1 MTHRIQ
7 KGNQGETKKRLSAID
22 KTVLMAWINRLF
34 IAGLVFFIVWLLV
47 YAWNVIITYG
57 PAGYREGANMLLTEY
72 ILKGRNPF
80 VLMNQPLMNTNK
92 GAFYNLLVVPFA
104 AIFGNTLALHRIIS
118 IVFILLTCGLVVWCL
133 RYFKIK
139 WPVSIA
145 GGTIVFAGLLFFI
158 GPTARADGLG
168 TFLYMTAGLIPF
180 MRKFDRQSLLICA
193 TAGILAFFT
202 KPYFI
207 LSFGIVAFYIFLF
220 LSKKKALVLMIG
232 TSLVLLTA
240 AVMVRRFFPCYF
252 LNTILNNASNEA
264 SHVDFLLKQLIVF
277 TGVFA
282 PLLLIFFLTHPIHL
296 DKPFLSMPFDYFGFF
311 FFCAFDAILLLGQN
325 TGNYMVYLFQLM
337 APPLVILTLKNLKLQ
352 LNFRALIPLPLLLI
366 NLYLLSF
373 FVLYPNT
380 PPPAEQWSEVNQLL
394 AESKKVLNSPI
405 LVPEMIRLGLQPIDS
420 GSTEY
425 YYRTQPYEG
434 NLIAPLFSAT
444 KMRGNDYLYEIEN
457 NIRTKGF
464 DKIIITKGYSPFAKL
479 DLLQQFYT
487 HVKDFHIVMPQSRES
502 WTLEY
507 WEPIK

>member
-1 MTHRIQ
+1 MNYNSDTMNEKRVNQ
-7 KGNQGETKKRLSAID
+7 KEICISS
-22 KTVLMAWINRLF
+22 WFNRVF
-34 IAGLVFFIVWLLV
+34 IVGLVFFIGWLLM
-47 YAWNVIITYG
+47 YAWNVIITAG
-57 PAGYREGANMLLTEY
+57 PVGYREGANMLLTEY
-72 ILKGRNPF
+72 ILKGKNPF

-118 IVFILLTCGLVVWCL
+118 IVFILLSCGLVIWCL
-133 RYFKIK
+133 RYFKIN

-145 GGTIVFAGLLFFI
+145 GGILVFAGLLFYVE
-158 GPTARADGLG
+158 PTARADGLG
-168 TFLYMTAGLIPF
+168 TFLYTAAGLIPF
-180 MRKFDRQSLLICA
+180 MRKFDRQSLLISA
-193 TAGILAFFT
+193 AAGILAFFT

-207 LSFGIVAFYIFLF
+207 LSFGVVSFYIFLF

-232 TSLVLLTA
+232 TSLVLLA
-240 AVMVRRFFPCYF
+240 IAVLVRRFFPCYF

-264 SHVDFLLKQLIVF
+264 SHVDFLLKQLTVF
-277 TGVFA
+277 AGVFA
-282 PLLLIFFLTHPIHL
+282 PLLLIFFLTNPIRL

-337 APPLVILTLKNLKLQ
+337 TPPLLILALKNLKLQ
-352 LNFRALIPLPLLLI
+352 LNFRALVTLPLLLI

-373 FVLYPNT
+373 HMLYPNA

-434 NLIAPLFSAT
+434 NLIAPPYSAT
-444 KMRGNDYLYEIEN
+444 KMRGDDYLYEIEN

-479 DLLQQFYT
+479 DLLQQFYA
-487 HVKDFHIVMPQSRES
+487 HVKDFHIEMPQSHER
-502 WTLEY
+502 WDLEY

>member
-1 MTHRIQ
+1 MNYNSAMVNKKSTIPNTTRVTSWFNRIF
-7 KGNQGETKKRLSAID
+7 
-22 KTVLMAWINRLF
+22 V
-34 IAGLVFFIVWLLV
+34 AGLLFFIIWLLV
-47 YAWNVIITYG
+47 YAWNVIVTYG
-57 PAGYREGANMLLTEY
+57 PVGYREGANMLLTEY

-104 AIFGNTLALHRIIS
+104 AIFGNTLALHRVIS
-118 IVFILLTCGLVVWCL
+118 IVFILLSCGLVIWCL
-133 RYFKIK
+133 RNFKIN

-145 GGTIVFAGLLFFI
+145 GGALVFAGLLFYV

-168 TFLYMTAGLIPF
+168 TFLYLVSGLIPY
-180 MRKFDRQSLLICA
+180 MRKFDRQSLLISA

-232 TSLVLLTA
+232 TSLVLLAA

-264 SHVDFLLKQLIVF
+264 SHVDFLLKQLAVF
-277 TGVFA
+277 AGVFA
-282 PLLLIFFLTHPIHL
+282 PLLLIFFLTNPICL
-296 DKPFLSMPFDYFGFF
+296 EKPFLSMPFDYFGFF

-337 APPLVILTLKNLKLQ
+337 APPLVILALKNLKPRVS
-352 LNFRALIPLPLLLI
+352 FRALVTLPLLLI

-373 FVLYPNT
+373 HMLYPNT

-425 YYRTQPYEG
+425 YYRTQPYDG
-434 NLIAPLFSAT
+434 NLIAPLYSAT
-444 KMRGNDYLYEIEN
+444 KMRGDDYLYEIEN

-464 DKIIITKGYSPFAKL
+464 DKIIITRGYSPFVEL

-487 HVKDFHIVMPQSRES
+487 HVKDFHIEMPQSRES
-502 WTLEY
+502 WDLEY